1 MFLVTAQSE
10 LGIRLVSDAN
20 FIKFF
25 LLFLGSEEA
34 GRGKGDTEEVVS
46 DKYICSELYL
56 LQVPF
61 VSSS

>member
-1 MFLVTAQSE
+1 MFLVIAQSE
-10 LGIRLVSDAN
+10 LGRRLGSDDN
-20 FIKFF
+20 FIKFS

-34 GRGKGDTEEVVS
+34 GRGKGDTEEMLN

-61 VSSS
+61 MSSS